1 MGVLLGSGTAISMLW
16 EVLLALFFITLF
28 KRPQSI
34 YIYEC
39 AILFQSVS
47 PQLCGKHKA
56 VHLGRVGWGGYG
68 LYALK

>member
-1 MGVLLGSGTAISMLW
+1 MLW

-39 AILFQSVS
+39 AIVVLYFNLCRRSSVVS
-47 PQLCGKHKA
+47 TKQYTSE
-56 VHLGRVGWGGYG
+56 GGGGGDTVYTH
-68 LYALK
+68 